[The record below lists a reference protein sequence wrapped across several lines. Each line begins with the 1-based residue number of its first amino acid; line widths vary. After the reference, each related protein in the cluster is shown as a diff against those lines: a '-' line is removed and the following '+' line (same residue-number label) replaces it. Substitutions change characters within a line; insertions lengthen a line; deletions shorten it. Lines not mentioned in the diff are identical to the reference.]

1 MNIIEVK
8 NNLVKLCYEEE
19 LAISDFILIKDLHK
33 TYIAQIL
40 HLEASRVG
48 KTAIAKIIFN
58 FDGGIHAYDGSI
70 PSLRAELENF
80 DTSVLL
86 NNFDHTN
93 PLTLGKIAGKKD
105 NITVNFDILKDN
117 PIILAEKF
125 FVTKILLNNFALQL
139 QARKEK
145 IIVFDTMGIFKT
157 NKLTV
162 TKDFKLPLNNSTINY
177 IYEKGFEDATAESK
191 SMIQAIFEEL
201 GEYSKTVEFIP
212 FDTFKAVVDSE
223 FMRTKLMQL
232 VILKNK
238 IKQIRDWNVF
248 AQQENEFKV
257 LKNKFE
263 NDNTVVLD
271 ISCLKESLQK
281 ECIKYVYSV
290 LKGINSEFY
299 AFTPV
304 TNDGSDKFL
313 LQQIL
318 NTENVHTTLICD
330 YDYIHLNDLKKKSK
344 NMLMFTPLK
353 QQKDFGGYNIFL
365 QKLAEDEFIA
375 YGKMTK
381 FVPIIGK
388 LFQMTKEDAYL
399 PQVKSVLQ
407 QPVTIPEDVPATKTP
422 ATVEEEEIAAVNEEL
437 SETHET
443 VQKEELTEQQ
453 ETENILEKPATDDI
467 ATEDSI
473 IEEST
478 EEITEIT
485 ETEAKSEESEVEEN
499 GYKDSVEE
507 HSVEI
512 ETIENQTIEEIQAP
526 ETETVMTPEVQISQ
540 MAGASAESVQIV
552 NEGVTEEIPNEE
564 PAEEPVQEENLQV
577 ESKEELPSDEVQA
590 ALEEVPDVDD
600 EELSDDD
607 LDMIEKLSKPDEEI
621 QVINPKNEE
630 AQPIQEV
637 QEPVQEEIPEQT
649 QEVSTPVEEPVN
661 DIVASEPETPQGE
674 TLETRAKT
682 TPSIPEYAAEFPDE
696 DRVNSDAIQ
705 QGDRVFHQEFGEGVV
720 EKMINYGD
728 KVLCSVNFTNVGRRL
743 LNPEISEM
751 KKI

>member
-1 MNIIEVK
+1 
-8 NNLVKLCYEEE
+8 
-19 LAISDFILIKDLHK
+19 
-33 TYIAQIL
+33 
-40 HLEASRVG
+40 
-48 KTAIAKIIFN
+48 
-58 FDGGIHAYDGSI
+58 
-70 PSLRAELENF
+70 
-80 DTSVLL
+80 
-86 NNFDHTN
+86 
-93 PLTLGKIAGKKD
+93 
-105 NITVNFDILKDN
+105 
-117 PIILAEKF
+117 
-125 FVTKILLNNFALQL
+125 
-139 QARKEK
+139 
-145 IIVFDTMGIFKT
+145 
-157 NKLTV
+157 
-162 TKDFKLPLNNSTINY
+162 
-177 IYEKGFEDATAESK
+177 
-191 SMIQAIFEEL
+191 
-201 GEYSKTVEFIP
+201 
-212 FDTFKAVVDSE
+212 
-223 FMRTKLMQL
+223 
-232 VILKNK
+232 
-238 IKQIRDWNVF
+238 
-248 AQQENEFKV
+248 
-257 LKNKFE
+257 
-263 NDNTVVLD
+263 
-271 ISCLKESLQK
+271 
-281 ECIKYVYSV
+281 
-290 LKGINSEFY
+290 
-299 AFTPV
+299 
-304 TNDGSDKFL
+304 
-313 LQQIL
+313 
-318 NTENVHTTLICD
+318 
-330 YDYIHLNDLKKKSK
+330 
-344 NMLMFTPLK
+344 
-353 QQKDFGGYNIFL
+353 
-365 QKLAEDEFIA
+365 
-375 YGKMTK
+375 
-381 FVPIIGK
+381 
-388 LFQMTKEDAYL
+388 
-399 PQVKSVLQ
+399 
-407 QPVTIPEDVPATKTP
+407 
-422 ATVEEEEIAAVNEEL
+422 VEEEEIAAVNEEL